1 MTDSDERSR
10 RKTPWWRRRRTLLG
24 AIGVILVGVFIYQ
37 VAPQLAGLSATLRR
51 LRNANP
57 WWLAA
62 GLALESLS
70 LGGYVMLF
78 RAVLSCDRV
87 HIGWRASYE
96 ITLAGTVATKL
107 LAAGGAGGLALTAW
121 ALRAAGLSARQVAR
135 RLVAFDVLLY
145 AVYMGA
151 LIVVGLGLRTGLFH
165 GGGSWALTVVPAVFA
180 GVVIVLVLSA
190 LLVPDDVERRLK
202 RLAGGRKHA
211 RRALAGLA
219 QVPHTLH
226 TGIEVALQ
234 LVRERPL
241 SLLGAFAYWGFDVA
255 VLWVGFRAYGSAPPL
270 AVVVM
275 AYFVGTLANLLPLPG
290 GVGGVEGGMIGTLLA
305 FGSSG
310 SAAVLAVLTYRAISF
325 WLPLLPGGVAYWQ
338 LRQRVAE
345 WRERFDERDVSK
357 VPVTAAG
364 S

>member
-1 MTDSDERSR
+1 
-10 RKTPWWRRRRTLLG
+10 LLG
-24 AIGVILVGVFIYQ
+24 ALGVILVGIFIYQ
-37 VAPQLAGLSATLRR
+37 LAPQLAGFSATLHR

-57 WWLAA
+57 WWLAG
-62 GLALESLS
+62 GLVLEALS

-78 RAVLSCDRV
+78 RAVFSCHNVR
-87 HIGWRASYE
+87 IGWRASYE

-121 ALRAAGLSARQVAR
+121 ALRASGLSARQVAR

-151 LIVVGLGLRTGLFH
+151 LIVLGLGLRTGLFA
-165 GGGSWALTVVPAVFA
+165 GGGSWALTVLPAVFA
-180 GVVIVLVLSA
+180 TAVIALVLSA

-202 RLAGGRKHA
+202 RLARGRRHA
-211 RRALAGLA
+211 RRALAALA

-226 TGIEVALQ
+226 TGTEVALE

-241 SLLGAFAYWGFDVA
+241 TLVGAFAYWGFDVA
-255 VLWVGFRAYGSAPPL
+255 VLWVGFRAYGGAPPL
-270 AVVVM
+270 AIVVM

-305 FGSSG
+305 FGESG

-345 WRERFDERDVSK
+345 WRERFEERPARK
-357 VPVTAAG
+357 VPVPAG
-364 S
+364 GD